1 MVQVNPMVVK
11 PPLVV
16 RLRDES
22 PLMAQAEMNSVTE
35 AAKNWELVLADI
47 FEKSLMKIHKKVSSW
62 VHDDPVGQ
70 YTLVFIMSK
79 SHILEVAGCI
89 RNSNYIMTNSLK

>member
-16 RLRDES
+16 RLSDAS
-22 PLMAQAEMNSVTE
+22 PPKAQTEMNSVTE

-47 FEKSLMKIHKKVSSW
+47 FAHE
-62 VHDDPVGQ
+62 
-70 YTLVFIMSK
+70 
-79 SHILEVAGCI
+79 
-89 RNSNYIMTNSLK
+89 

>member
-16 RLRDES
+16 RLRDAS
-22 PLMAQAEMNSVTE
+22 PPMAQTEMNSVTE

-47 FEKSLMKIHKKVSSW
+47 FEKIT
-62 VHDDPVGQ
+62 D
-70 YTLVFIMSK
+70 
-79 SHILEVAGCI
+79 E
-89 RNSNYIMTNSLK
+89 NSQESVQLGP